1 MKLKA
6 FFDGHPRTV
15 EMLFCPSDLKRLK
28 SLLNLTVW
36 TGSPMPADQVEKQLS
51 HVSVIIGQTALPRE
65 RLERAQRLKA
75 IINVEGNFPPNID
88 YDYCFA
94 RGIYVLNGGVAFGT
108 TVAEMALGFAL
119 ALARGIPEADRL
131 FRKGKE
137 VYGRHSNQASF
148 LISGAEVG
156 FIGFGNLGRA
166 LRRLLEPFRCRI
178 RVYDPWLPARWLA
191 KFGMTPSSL
200 DELLASS
207 QIVFVLA
214 GVTVDNRAMLD
225 KGKLDL
231 MRKGACLVLVSR
243 AALVDFDALT
253 RKLATGDIRAAVD
266 VFPEEPF
273 SKKHPIR
280 RLDNVILSA
289 HRAGGLTA
297 AYHLM
302 GEMVVD
308 DLNLIFRGLPPVRL
322 QRAERETVTKMR
334 SAQIPK

>member
-1 MKLKA
+1 
-6 FFDGHPRTV
+6 
-15 EMLFCPSDLKRLK
+15 MLFSAADLKRLR
-28 SLLNLTVW
+28 SLVNMRVW
-36 TGSPMPADQVEKQLS
+36 EGSRMPDDRVEKFLPDAAF
-51 HVSVIIGQTALPRE
+51 IIGQTALPRE
-65 RLERAQRLKA
+65 RLERAKYLKA
-75 IINVEGNFPPNID
+75 IINVEGNFPTNID
-88 YDYCFA
+88 YEYCFA
-94 RGIYVLNGGVAFGT
+94 RGIHVLNGGAAFGPA
-108 TVAEMALGFAL
+108 VAEMALGFAL

-137 VYGRHSNQASF
+137 VYGRLSNQTSF
-148 LISGAEVG
+148 LVSGAEVG

-166 LRRLLEPFRCRI
+166 LRKLLEPFRCRI
-178 RVYDPWLPARWLA
+178 RVYDPWLPTRWLA
-191 KFGMTPSSL
+191 EFGMTPSSL
-200 DELLASS
+200 EELLASS

-214 GVTVDNRAMLD
+214 GVTVGNRAMLD

-231 MRKGACLVLVSR
+231 MRKGTCLVLVSR
-243 AALVDFDALT
+243 AALVDFEALT

-280 RLDNVILSA
+280 RRDNVILSA

-308 DLNLIFRGLPPVRL
+308 DLGQVLKGLPPVRL
-322 QRAERETVTKMR
+322 QRAEREIVIKMR
-334 SAQIPK
+334 SSQIPH